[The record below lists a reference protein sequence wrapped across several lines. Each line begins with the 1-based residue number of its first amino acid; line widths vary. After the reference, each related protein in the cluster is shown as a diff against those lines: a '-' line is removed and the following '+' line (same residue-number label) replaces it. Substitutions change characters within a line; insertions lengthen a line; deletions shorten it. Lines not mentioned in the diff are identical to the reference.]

1 MPMEAV
7 IQIDT
12 PRLLPHLLNRLRAAG
27 FSVLPVGLH
36 AGRVVDQRAADADA
50 DDALYELRFFVN
62 AWARAHGDVAVS
74 VRRAA

>member
-27 FSVLPVGLH
+27 FSVQPVGLH
-36 AGRVVDQRAADADA
+36 AGRVVDLRAADADV
-50 DDALYELRFFVN
+50 DEALCELRFFLN
-62 AWARAHGDVAVS
+62 AWATAHGDVAVT

>member
-7 IQIDT
+7 IEIDT

-27 FSVLPVGLH
+27 FSVRPVSLH
-36 AGRVVDQRAADADA
+36 AGRVVDPRAADADE
-50 DDALYELRFFVN
+50 ALCELRFFLS

>member
-1 MPMEAV
+1 M

-27 FSVLPVGLH
+27 FSVRPVGLH
-36 AGRVVDQRAADADA
+36 AGRVVDHHSADADE
-50 DDALYELRFFVN
+50 ALCVLRFFLT

-74 VRRAA
+74 VRRAV